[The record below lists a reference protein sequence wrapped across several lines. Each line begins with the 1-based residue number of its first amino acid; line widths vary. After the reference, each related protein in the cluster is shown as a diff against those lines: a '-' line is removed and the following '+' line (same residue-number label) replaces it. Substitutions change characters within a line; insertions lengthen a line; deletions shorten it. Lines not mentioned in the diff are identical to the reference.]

1 MVTPKQKERIKNKI
15 LKIKKGLA
23 ADKKQW
29 GGYYHDGSGLRY
41 LPIAL
46 YIQIEDY
53 TGGLRYINWFDKNFD
68 NDGGYPVF
76 WFEWA
81 IILFKRN
88 RLVKA
93 EQKVFETYCQN
104 TFLLDKFLGKPL
116 QNLKISENDWAGSIA
131 YLDNLDYSHRQAN
144 LADFSVWLNDFM
156 DSEKFKA
163 AATRFIE
170 LKNKLKNENEF
181 EKRGSLLDQISLL
194 QNDF

>member
-15 LKIKKGLA
+15 LKIKKALA

-131 YLDNLDYSHRQAN
+131 YLDNLDYSHSQPH
-144 LADFSVWLNDFM
+144 LADFSVWLNNFIS
-156 DSEKFKA
+156 SERFTT

-170 LKNKLKNENEF
+170 LKTKLTNENEF

>member
-23 ADKKQW
+23 ADKKHW

-88 RLVKA
+88 RYKKA

-104 TFLLDKFLGKPL
+104 TFLLNKFLGKPL
-116 QNLKISENDWAGSIA
+116 QNLKISENDWAGSTA
-131 YLDNLDYSHRQAN
+131 YLDNLDYSHNQPN
-144 LADFSVWLNDFM
+144 LADFSVWLNDFIN
-156 DSEKFKA
+156 SEKFIVA
-163 AATRFIE
+163 AIRFIE
-170 LKNKLKNENEF
+170 LKNKLNNENEV
-181 EKRGSLLDQISLL
+181 KIRGELLDQIDAL
-194 QNDF
+194 QNEF

>member
-1 MVTPKQKERIKNKI
+1 MLTPKQKERIKNKI
-15 LKIKKGLA
+15 LKIKKALA

-68 NDGGYPVF
+68 DDGGYPVF

-88 RLVKA
+88 RLEKA

-116 QNLKISENDWAGSIA
+116 QNLKIAENDWAGSIA
-131 YLDNLDYSHRQAN
+131 YLDNLDYSHRQAI
-144 LADFSVWLNDFM
+144 LADFSVWLNDLI
-156 DSEKFKA
+156 DSEKFIA

-170 LKNKLKNENEF
+170 LKNQYNNEKEVRIRGKLSDQIDALKN
-181 EKRGSLLDQISLL
+181 
-194 QNDF
+194 DF

>member
-41 LPIAL
+41 LPITL

-116 QNLKISENDWAGSIA
+116 QNLKIAENDWAGSIA
-131 YLDNLDYSHRQAN
+131 YLDNLDYSHRQPN
-144 LADFSVWLNDFM
+144 LADFSVWLNDLM
-156 DSEKFKA
+156 DSEKFIA

-170 LKNKLKNENEF
+170 LKDKLKNENEP
-181 EKRGSLLDQISLL
+181 EKRGSLLDQVSLL

>member
-1 MVTPKQKERIKNKI
+1 MLIPKQKERIKNKI
-15 LKIKKGLA
+15 LKIKKALA

-68 NDGGYPVF
+68 DDGGYPVF

-88 RLVKA
+88 RLEKA

-116 QNLKISENDWAGSIA
+116 QNLKIAENDWAGSIA
-131 YLDNLDYSHRQAN
+131 YLDNLDYSHRQAI
-144 LADFSVWLNDFM
+144 LADFSVWLNDLI
-156 DSEKFKA
+156 DSEKFIA

-170 LKNKLKNENEF
+170 LKNQYNNEKEVRIRGKLSDQIDALKN
-181 EKRGSLLDQISLL
+181 
-194 QNDF
+194 DF